1 MHPGLEQAQW
11 AVFHGPIAEAV
22 PLLEGLTSLDDH
34 AQVYARWLHGVALG
48 ACGRYGEALELVELI
63 PQGTPEFSMAR
74 SLRGSLLR
82 QIGVHDLALLADRQA
97 MSAAATPGAAIEALT
112 GLSADAVGL
121 QDAASAASTLAQAGS
136 LLERVSADPVTA
148 PTWWRHRVRV
158 EWVRCEV
165 ALLQERAGEAADHAA
180 LALAAAEA
188 ATAPRHV
195 AKSLLFTGVTQI
207 ESGDPAAALPTLRRA
222 VMLSSSMGFQ
232 AVAWPTHA
240 VLAALLQASDPK
252 AAQEHAKQAS
262 TITAHLRRGLSGQL
276 AARWDERADIRAL
289 HQAASASGQS

>member
-1 MHPGLEQAQW
+1 MHPGLEHAEW
-11 AVFHGPIAEAV
+11 AVFHGPIAQAV
-22 PLLEGLTSLDDH
+22 PLLETLTGLDER

-82 QIGVHDLALLADRQA
+82 QIGVHDLALLADREA
-97 MSAAATPGAAIEALT
+97 MSSAATPGAAIEALT

-121 QDAASAASTLAQAGS
+121 QDAVSAASTLGQAGS
-136 LLERVSADPVTA
+136 LLDRVAADPA
-148 PTWWRHRVRV
+148 AAATWWRHRVRL

-165 ALLQERAGEAADHAA
+165 ALLESRPGEAADHAA
-180 LALAAAEA
+180 AALAAAEA

-195 AKSLLFTGVTQI
+195 AKSLLFVGVAQI

-222 VMLSSSMGFQ
+222 AMLSSSMGFQ
-232 AVAWPTHA
+232 AVAWPIHA
-240 VLAALLQASDPK
+240 VLSALLQSSDPN
-252 AAQEHAKQAS
+252 AARDHAVQAS
-262 TITAHLRRGLSGQL
+262 TITAELRRGLSGQL
-276 AARWDERADIRAL
+276 AARWDDRADIRAL
-289 HQAASASGQS
+289 HRAAAQA